1 MHLVLQ
7 KANAKDYKVL
17 NEILTVEKQGLAMA
31 RGDTDFRLA
40 VDAAL
45 SELYQDG
52 TMRAI
57 FAEKLPNIEPGL
69 ALEVARSGSAAQAV
83 QAGRR
88 AIVSW
93 RNPR

>member
-1 MHLVLQ
+1 
-7 KANAKDYKVL
+7 
-17 NEILTVEKQGLAMA
+17 MA

-69 ALEVARSGSAAQAV
+69 ALEAMYLLA
-83 QAGRR
+83 
-88 AIVSW
+88 
-93 RNPR
+93 PTLP